1 MRITIAKKLALA
13 VIAMVV
19 LSVGAMA
26 WITSKNLER
35 GFIAYLNELQ
45 AEHLEQV
52 REILSEQ
59 YRTHGNF
66 DWLRGNPRLL
76 NDLVASRSGDIHP
89 ELDQPPAPRTDG
101 PPPRR
106 EDDGRPSP
114 PDDDRPPPPDGDR
127 PPPPD
132 DGRPPPE
139 RPGALRRIPYGPG
152 AVATQPQSQ
161 SAPPPRNTAR
171 PPPADPFGFG
181 PRLSFTDADGN
192 HIIGPPDPGPGLVR
206 TVEVD
211 GRVVGTLTLIPL
223 RKIPST
229 NANVFVRDQIRDILW
244 LAAVL
249 ILLSALLAIWLAR
262 RLLRPVAALQ
272 GVTERI
278 AQGKLNARAPVIGRD
293 ELASLAEHVN
303 VMAQALETN
312 EQQRRKMLAD
322 VSHELRTPLTVIRGE
337 IEALQD
343 GIRQA
348 DGKAL
353 ASLHAEVLCLNKLV
367 DDLHQLAL
375 ADAGDLHYARNNV
388 NLVQMVDDVAER
400 FKPRAEKAGLMLMSK
415 LPAKALPVHADTG
428 RLTQVITNLLENS
441 VRYTDAGGNIV
452 VSLRQDGR
460 HAELCIEDSA
470 PGVPD
475 GAHVRL
481 FERLFRVDQARSRGR
496 GGSGLGL
503 SICKSI
509 IEAHQG
515 RIVALPS
522 SLGGLKLLIHL
533 PLSRSEEN

>member
-1 MRITIAKKLALA
+1 MRITIAKKLAFA

-52 REILSEQ
+52 REILAEQ

-76 NDLVASRSGDIHP
+76 NDLVASRTGDIHP
-89 ELDQPPAPRTDG
+89 ELDQPPPRADG

-106 EDDGRPSP
+106 EDDDRPPP
-114 PDDDRPPPPDGDR
+114 PDDDRPPPPDDDRR
-127 PPPPD
+127 PP
-132 DGRPPPE
+132 
-139 RPGALRRIPYGPG
+139 PGALRRIPYGPE
-152 AVATQPQSQ
+152 ATTQQQ
-161 SAPPPRNTAR
+161 PPPRNPAR

-181 PRLSFTDADGN
+181 PRLSFQDADGH
-192 HIIGPPDPGPGLVR
+192 HIIGPPNPGPGLVR

-223 RKIPST
+223 RQIPST
-229 NANVFVRDQIRDILW
+229 NAIVFVRDQIRDILW
-244 LAAVL
+244 LAAIL

-262 RLLRPVAALQ
+262 RLLRPVAALR
-272 GVTERI
+272 GVTEQI
-278 AQGKLNARAPVIGRD
+278 AQGKLDARAPVIGRD
-293 ELASLAEHVN
+293 ELANLAEHVN
-303 VMAQALETN
+303 AMAQALETN

-348 DGKAL
+348 DDKAL
-353 ASLHAEVLCLNKLV
+353 ESLHVEVLCLNKLV

-375 ADAGDLHYARNNV
+375 ADAGDLHYARDQV
-388 NLVQMVDDVAER
+388 DLVHLVGDVAER
-400 FKPRAEKAGLMLMSK
+400 FKPRAEKAGLNLMTK

-428 RLTQVITNLLENS
+428 RLTQVVTNLLENS
-441 VRYTDAGGNIV
+441 VRYTDSGGNIV

-481 FERLFRVDQARSRGR
+481 FERLYRVDQARSRGR

-503 SICKSI
+503 SICKSL
-509 IEAHQG
+509 IEAHHG
-515 RIVALPS
+515 KIVAMPS
-522 SLGGLKLLIHL
+522 SLGGLKLLIRL
-533 PLSRSEEN
+533 PLSRSLES